1 MKISVLN
8 YYITHAKKCEDLF
21 CHVSDIIL
29 PVHTD
34 PNQFFLL
41 VFCSCGQ
48 CSTQENTG
56 QAAHQ
61 NGAAQTTC
69 VATAANKYGTNKI
82 LPVCGKYLPVSAHL
96 VR

>member
-1 MKISVLN
+1 MSNIN
-8 YYITHAKKCEDLF
+8 
-21 CHVSDIIL
+21 L

-34 PNQFFLL
+34 PSQFFLL

-48 CSTQENTG
+48 CSTQESTD

-61 NGAAQTTC
+61 NGAAQTTS
-69 VATAANKYGTNKI
+69 VATAANKYCTNEVLSVANASSHSI
-82 LPVCGKYLPVSAHL
+82 IPVFAHL